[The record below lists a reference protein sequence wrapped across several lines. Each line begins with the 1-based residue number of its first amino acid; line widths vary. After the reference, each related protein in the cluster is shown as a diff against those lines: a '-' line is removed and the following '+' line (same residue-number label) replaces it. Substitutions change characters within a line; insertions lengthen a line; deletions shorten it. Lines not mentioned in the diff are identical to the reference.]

1 MRRLRREVE
10 TTAIDDGQ
18 SSDLLLHDVENPNS
32 NGSINNVQSGAGLG
46 DHNKCWRTILFQ
58 LVASSILLVATVLSG
73 TLIFGTLGRTP
84 QKFAVLDE
92 RCERAARHIK
102 RQNIQLLA
110 LDFDLTVIDL
120 HTGGRWKG
128 TPEELSKHLRPEIQ
142 CLLNSAFN
150 QKIDTAIVTFST
162 QIDLIGNVTG
172 QIFPG
177 QHIPV
182 HGWYTAND
190 GKQAHLAKAINDINA
205 ANGNK
210 NISNDTTIL
219 IDDDK
224 RNIKIAR
231 KDGYLTVRYDPEADN
246 PLFLVESLMNMNS
259 Q

>member
-1 MRRLRREVE
+1 M
-10 TTAIDDGQ
+10 DDCQ
-18 SSDLLLHDVENPNS
+18 SSDLPLHDEKPNS
-32 NGSINNVQSGAGLG
+32 NNTCNVQSGAGLS

-58 LVASSILLVATVLSG
+58 LVASSILAIVLGLLSG
-73 TLIFGTLGRTP
+73 TLTFDTLARTP
-84 QKFAVLDE
+84 QKFSVLDE

-102 RQNIQLLA
+102 RQNIKLLA

-128 TPEELSKHLRPEIQ
+128 AYDELSKHVRPEIQ

-150 QKIDTAIVTFST
+150 QNIDAAIVTFST

-177 QHIPV
+177 QHIPAY
-182 HGWYTAND
+182 GWYAAKD
-190 GKQAHLAKAINDINA
+190 GKQTHLVKAINDINA

-224 RNIKIAR
+224 RNIKKAR
-231 KDGYLTVRYDPEADN
+231 KDGYHTVRYDPEADN
-246 PLFLVESLMNMNS
+246 PMFLVESMLNMNS

>member
-1 MRRLRREVE
+1 M
-10 TTAIDDGQ
+10 DDCQ
-18 SSDLLLHDVENPNS
+18 SSDLPLHDEKPNS
-32 NGSINNVQSGAGLG
+32 SGSINNVQSGAGLS

-73 TLIFGTLGRTP
+73 TLMFGTLGRTP
-84 QKFAVLDE
+84 QKLAVLDE

-128 TPEELSKHLRPEIQ
+128 TPEELSKHVRPEIK
-142 CLLNSAFN
+142 CLLNIAFN

-210 NISNDTTIL
+210 NISNETTIL

>member
-1 MRRLRREVE
+1 M
-10 TTAIDDGQ
+10 DDCQ
-18 SSDLLLHDVENPNS
+18 SSYLSLHDDEKPNS
-32 NGSINNVQSGAGLG
+32 NNGSANNVQSSAGLS
-46 DHNKCWRTILFQ
+46 DHKKYWPALTCTVRFQ
-58 LVASSILLVATVLSG
+58 LVASSILAILLVLLLSG
-73 TLIFGTLGRTP
+73 TFTFDKLARTT

-102 RQNIQLLA
+102 RQNIKLLA
-110 LDFDLTVIDL
+110 LDFDLTVIDQ

-128 TPEELSKHLRPEIQ
+128 TSDELSKHVRPEIQ

-150 QKIDTAIVTFST
+150 QNIDAAIVTFST

-182 HGWYTAND
+182 YGWYAAKD
-190 GKQAHLAKAINDINA
+190 GKQAHLVKAIDDINA

-210 NISNDTTIL
+210 NISNDTTFL

-224 RNIKIAR
+224 RNIKKAR
-231 KDGYLTVRYDPEADN
+231 KDGYHTVRYDPEADN
-246 PLFLVESLMNMNS
+246 PMSLVESIVNMNS

>member
-1 MRRLRREVE
+1 MRRPRREVE

-18 SSDLLLHDVENPNS
+18 SSDLLLHDDENPNS

-110 LDFDLTVIDL
+110 LDFDLTVIDQ

-142 CLLNSAFN
+142 CLLNSAFSI
-150 QKIDTAIVTFST
+150 KRST
-162 QIDLIGNVTG
+162 LRSLHFRRRSIL
-172 QIFPG
+172 
-177 QHIPV
+177 
-182 HGWYTAND
+182 
-190 GKQAHLAKAINDINA
+190 LAM
-205 ANGNK
+205 
-210 NISNDTTIL
+210 L
-219 IDDDK
+219 LDK
-224 RNIKIAR
+224 
-231 KDGYLTVRYDPEADN
+231 Y
-246 PLFLVESLMNMNS
+246 FLVSTSQSMAGTPRMMATSTSGESN
-259 Q
+259 